1 MKKKIFTILLSLL
14 MVFSVTGCGGKENSN
29 GILGNKSLKA
39 SDLSIEDFK
48 WETVSGKCD
57 GYDCYVLSLT
67 NNSKY
72 DIIGVNF
79 SYKVKNGVSD
89 SELSVYDEFM
99 KNHDGYIE
107 ENDSPKNVT
116 LIGEK
121 NKLVQKGE
129 QLTDLR
135 FTVGYEDSA
144 WYDYPT
150 DEQFNLMD
158 PKELQLGII
167 SGNKLYIAY
176 YNFTTKSWKLDQNTT
191 DADTWPDSEIAKKI
205 SKPNEKHHV
214 IITDEKDE
222 FKIYSYGITENIYEE
237 YIDSL
242 KSKGFVQDESY
253 TSHFEGK
260 DENGYEVTV
269 WFNDT
274 EESLSIRIDKK

>member
-1 MKKKIFTILLSLL
+1 
-14 MVFSVTGCGGKENSN
+14 
-29 GILGNKSLKA
+29 
-39 SDLSIEDFK
+39 
-48 WETVSGKCD
+48 
-57 GYDCYVLSLT
+57 
-67 NNSKY
+67 
-72 DIIGVNF
+72 
-79 SYKVKNGVSD
+79 
-89 SELSVYDEFM
+89 
-99 KNHDGYIE
+99 
-107 ENDSPKNVT
+107 
-116 LIGEK
+116 
-121 NKLVQKGE
+121 
-129 QLTDLR
+129 
-135 FTVGYEDSA
+135 
-144 WYDYPT
+144 
-150 DEQFNLMD
+150 MD